1 MRWYPHLRLE
11 FINVIGEIYSEQIRD
26 QILGSIQQILKERKL
41 KQEEEKKAHI
51 FLPHLLF
58 IIDEPKLILNHAIME
73 YLQSREMELGFSM
86 IYTTDQKSNLPET
99 SEQSVF

>member
-1 MRWYPHLRLE
+1 MLAQLTFFQSYRELQIVFIHSGAYTEDFQYMRWYPHLRLE

-51 FLPHLLF
+51 CCLSLM
-58 IIDEPKLILNHAIME
+58 N
-73 YLQSREMELGFSM
+73 Q
-86 IYTTDQKSNLPET
+86 N
-99 SEQSVF
+99 